1 MEMVHMDLNFLN
13 MLKKFS
19 NNLTKSIGAIVTY
32 LVDKY
37 IEQMDFL

>member
-1 MEMVHMDLNFLN
+1 MVMVHMDLNFLN

-19 NNLTKSIGAIVTY
+19 NFLTKYIGTIVTY